1 MINIQKIRTH
11 HQNFLR
17 KHDAMVANATNEGKI
32 EEFVKQHITQHSGL
46 TMRSGNLVGSTTAAV
61 IRTRSGALISI
72 RNKAKYA
79 WAQDQGSGLYGRRRA
94 TYPITGNPYLRFMGR
109 GGGIV
114 YRRRI
119 MHPGVRPTR
128 FLYNATDA
136 AGRLVASYL
145 ATQMH
150 EVARKF

>member
-1 MINIQKIRTH
+1 
-11 HQNFLR
+11 
-17 KHDAMVANATNEGKI
+17 MVADATNADKI
-32 EEFVKQHITQHSGL
+32 EAFVKQHITQNSGL
-46 TMRSGNLVGSTTAAV
+46 IVRSGNLVNSTTVAA
-61 IRTRSGALISI
+61 IRTRSGAIISV
-72 RNKAKYA
+72 RNKAKQA

-94 TYPITGNPYLRFMGR
+94 KYRITGNPYLRFTGR
-109 GGGIV
+109 AGIV
-114 YRRRI
+114 YRRYV

-145 ATQMH
+145 ATRMH

>member
-1 MINIQKIRTH
+1 MINIQKIKTH

-17 KHDAMVANATNEGKI
+17 KHDAMVADATNTGKL
-32 EEFVKQHITQHSGL
+32 EEFVRQHIAQHSGL
-46 TMRSGNLVGSTTAAV
+46 RMRTNNLVNSTTVAAV
-61 IRTRSGALISI
+61 RTRSGTIVSV
-72 RNKAKYA
+72 RNKAKQA

-94 TYPITGNPYLRFMGR
+94 TYPITGNPYLRFLGR
-109 GGGIV
+109 GGQLI
-114 YRRRI
+114 YRRKV

-145 ATQMH
+145 ATRMY